1 MKNQK
6 KEQKMELFYLMKGLS
21 RVLILVVI
29 KMMFLWVN
37 KIKLIVIVQIITDM
51 SSKTWKIWSKDLKVE
66 LINLIINLLP

>member
-6 KEQKMELFYLMKGLS
+6 KEQKMELFYSMKVLS
-21 RVLILVVI
+21 RVLIMVVI

>member
-6 KEQKMELFYLMKGLS
+6 KEQKMELFYSMKVIS
-21 RVLILVVI
+21 RVLIMVVI